1 MEMTER
7 YELTPEGEVEGF
19 SDFLVSPFSELIA
32 GCDDVA
38 LGSFTQH
45 NARLTVYPIFLP
57 RSS

>member
-7 YELTPEGEVEGF
+7 YEFTPEAEEQGF

-38 LGSFTQH
+38 PGSFT
-45 NARLTVYPIFLP
+45 
-57 RSS
+57 